1 MVNIKS
7 HYKMIIAIIIVV
19 ILVSSLSIYFYPHN
33 DTEYYNNGKSVDVR
47 YFNCES
53 YEYCRNN
60 SYNVSSYSI
69 NNNKVEYLNSTMMN
83 VFYAD
88 VPGGNEFSFT
98 MNMHIKGINARY
110 VYVTVTG
117 DNNTQYLETNVFAGS
132 NATSYETSSDSSVI
146 RINAT
151 ENLNGYE
158 FSISDMNAYVR
169 NGVYN
174 FTVKVSAGKLYNVF
188 YIDTLK
194 ESAVY
199 GTVGLKPEC
208 SDNNNDY
215 DTSLNSTMFV
225 YNNSTG
231 RYNIVNIR
239 DGRFYFFTVP
249 GDLYKMYYLNNN
261 NLTLF
266 KYNDGKN
273 ITLINT
279 PLKIE
284 SMQYNIYE

>member
-1 MVNIKS
+1 
-7 HYKMIIAIIIVV
+7 MIIAIVIVV
-19 ILVSSLSIYFYPHN
+19 ILASSIGIYFYPHN
-33 DTEYYNNGKSVDVR
+33 DTHYYNNGKSVDVR

-98 MNMHIKGINARY
+98 MDMHIKGINARY

-132 NATSYETSSDSSVI
+132 NATSYETFSDSSVT

-174 FTVKVSAGKLYNVF
+174 FTIKVSAGKLYNVF

-199 GTVGLKPEC
+199 GCILNHDEPVKNYNSMIYAEDMNNKDIFNINIMNDSYYLFTNRNTNYSFYYMDNGTLKPLDVHTNYME
-208 SDNNNDY
+208 SGSNY
-215 DTSLNSTMFV
+215 LVTGNSTE
-225 YNNSTG
+225 S
-231 RYNIVNIR
+231 IEVNFAYMS
-239 DGRFYFFTVP
+239 DFT
-249 GDLYKMYYLNNN
+249 
-261 NLTLF
+261 
-266 KYNDGKN
+266 
-273 ITLINT
+273 
-279 PLKIE
+279 
-284 SMQYNIYE
+284 